1 MKQTLAQPNRNK
13 TNLIVDSAIF
23 LAFLVAMA
31 PHFSGMAVHEWLG
44 IAFGAAI
51 TTHLLLHWQW
61 IIEVTK
67 RFISKAQWSARINYI
82 LNALLFIDIT
92 LIIFSGLMISQVAL
106 PLVGIQLAQGGS
118 WRGLHGTAANLF
130 MVLVGLHVA
139 LHWQWI
145 VNMFKRFVFTPLAPR
160 HAPQLSLGTAETTQF
175 KQLQPAK
182 QLFVQPGEKRHSSS

>member
-1 MKQTLAQPNRNK
+1 MKQIPTQPNRNK
-13 TNLIVDSAIF
+13 TNLIVDSVIF

-51 TTHLLLHWQW
+51 ITHLLLHWQW
-61 IIEVTK
+61 IVEVT
-67 RFISKAQWSARINYI
+67 RRLFSKAQWSARVNYI

-106 PLVGIQLAQGGS
+106 PLVGIQLAQSGA
-118 WRGLHGTAANLF
+118 WRGLHGIAANLF

-145 VNMFKRFVFTPLAPR
+145 VNMFKRFVITPLALR
-160 HAPQLSLGTAETTQF
+160 RAPQLSVGTPELA
-175 KQLQPAK
+175 QLNQPRQVN
-182 QLFVQPGEKRHSSS
+182 QLRKEV